1 MASVR
6 RLSAIMFTDMVGSTA
21 AAQANEAGALKLRDE
36 QAGLVRPL
44 FAAHQGRE
52 IKSTGDGSLAE
63 FDSALRAVQCAID
76 IQQHLHERNSQP
88 GASPIELRIGIH
100 LGDVEQRETDIFGD
114 AVNIASRIEPLSSP
128 GGICISGEVYS
139 QVRNKIPNR
148 FEKLPPTAL
157 KGLQEPIDIYRVLL
171 PWNVREQ
178 PSASNGPIRLAVLP
192 FTNMSTDPA
201 DLYFADGLT
210 EELIAV
216 LSQLREL
223 RVIARTSVMPYKSS
237 SKGVSQIGAELR
249 VSSILEGSVRKAGN
263 RLRVTAQLIEVESE
277 DHVWAKSYDRQIDD
291 VFAVQAEL
299 AAEVADALKI
309 ELRPTETARLEA
321 RPSVRPDSYLAYL
334 KGRSLLQSDWSE
346 KIFRDAREQFEL
358 ALSLD
363 PTNAR
368 AHSGLA
374 DALIHLKWG
383 RYETVARELDQAIRD
398 NVAQALALDPGLAE
412 AHCSMGNIVW
422 DEHKNL
428 ETEKEFRLALSLN
441 PSYATAHSSL
451 GQLLLTFARP
461 EEALQELVLA
471 EELDPTSVFYS
482 AWHCSLLFFLR
493 RLDEEA
499 VRLERLREIDREG
512 RSYHG
517 NLGFYHF
524 ARSEFGKALKEADL
538 LDGIKPGEGT
548 NLRIWN
554 YTAIGRKDEAWNLI
568 KQEEA
573 RPGEPD
579 LNQLAQWH
587 VAVGDI
593 DRCFQ
598 YLDAALDRNELAIQI
613 WRVEPKFE
621 PVRVD
626 PRFGNVLK
634 KLNLS
639 PIIT

>member
-1 MASVR
+1 
-6 RLSAIMFTDMVGSTA
+6 MFTDMVGSTA

-548 NLRIWN
+548 NLRISN

>member
-1 MASVR
+1 
-6 RLSAIMFTDMVGSTA
+6 MFTDMVGSTA

-346 KIFRDAREQFEL
+346 KIVRDAREQFEL